1 MVYYKYF
8 IELRYIKIYLNM
20 YKLINLRKIK
30 MKSAQHDHSQHDF
43 EHRGHH
49 PEKGYA
55 GRRGRLFE
63 SGKMKLLVLHLIEQQ
78 AKHGY
83 EIIKDIS
90 DLVGG
95 GYTPSSGTIY
105 PTLTY
110 LEEIGFVRVE
120 STADDRKQYHITD
133 AGKLHLKEQQ
143 QHIQH
148 LLARLETRREI
159 HENDQYLDVHRAMEN
174 LKTALRLKLKGKDF
188 NAELVR
194 QVAEIIDQAAVK
206 IGRL

>member
-1 MVYYKYF
+1 
-8 IELRYIKIYLNM
+8 
-20 YKLINLRKIK
+20 
-30 MKSAQHDHSQHDF
+30 MKSGQHDHSHHDF
-43 EHRGHH
+43 EHREHH

-63 SGKMKLLVLHLIEQQ
+63 SGKMKLLVLYLMQQQ

-120 STADDRKQYHITD
+120 STADDRKQYHITE
-133 AGKLHLKEQQ
+133 AGKSHLKEQH
-143 QHIQH
+143 QHIQY
-148 LLARLETRREI
+148 LLERLETRREI

-174 LKTALRLKLKGKDF
+174 LKTALRLKLKGRDF
-188 NAELVR
+188 DAEQVR
-194 QVAEIIDQAAVK
+194 KVAEIIDQAAVK